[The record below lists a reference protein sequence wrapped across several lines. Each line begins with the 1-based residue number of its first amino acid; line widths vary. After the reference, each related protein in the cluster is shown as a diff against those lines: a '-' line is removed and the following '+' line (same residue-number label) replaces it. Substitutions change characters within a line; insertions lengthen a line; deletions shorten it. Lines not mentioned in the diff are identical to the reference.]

1 MESKTKAI
9 NPSRLESFFDDD
21 YKQQDHIVCID
32 FFFFVV
38 KLKIKLCVSSD
49 MEAGAEKEIFL
60 SVISGYNELYTHTH
74 THKHTHTQGKNEQIS
89 SKRSENNLG
98 RETFLSN
105 PKESMVYK
113 RVLKDSAGG
122 VFNTCSLSTSKV
134 PTSEAEGV
142 FYSAPRGESNKALAL
157 KREHLTMSG
166 VVQPEPYLI
175 DKPDN
180 LDQYLLSPKQRRA
193 HLLYE
198 TEKQKVRRLARKA
211 KSDTKRML
219 DLMEKRYPTGILSMQ
234 KQDSS
239 SLDSRQPDRDVYRSL
254 RKSIEREQKKEETA
268 RSIKLDRKKKNMGG
282 ITRRGYD
289 FMRHDD
295 AAPVSD
301 RVACRL
307 GRTNRTRLTI
317 AQSRD
322 RIFDTST
329 SPVKGSGNKL
339 RMEYLRSKNN
349 RDFDVISGRPY

>member
-1 MESKTKAI
+1 
-9 NPSRLESFFDDD
+9 
-21 YKQQDHIVCID
+21 
-32 FFFFVV
+32 
-38 KLKIKLCVSSD
+38 
-49 MEAGAEKEIFL
+49 
-60 SVISGYNELYTHTH
+60 
-74 THKHTHTQGKNEQIS
+74 
-89 SKRSENNLG
+89 
-98 RETFLSN
+98 
-105 PKESMVYK
+105 MVYK